1 MRNIISNT
9 TPILSLLKV
18 DKLDVLQ
25 KMYGKIIV
33 PSAVYQEIERGS
45 NKPYYQDIKWFD
57 WIDIRQV
64 THPDS
69 LTYFVDLDVGEAEVL
84 LLSKEINAD
93 LVIIDEIVGRR
104 YAKQLNLK
112 ITGTLGVLLKAK
124 KLGLIPSVKDL
135 ISEMQEKGSW
145 FSTKLVS
152 RLLELADENK

>member
-45 NKPYYQDIKWFD
+45 NKPYYQDIKRFD

-93 LVIIDEIVGRR
+93 LVIIDEIVGE
-104 YAKQLNLK
+104 
-112 ITGTLGVLLKAK
+112 
-124 KLGLIPSVKDL
+124 D
-135 ISEMQEKGSW
+135 MQ
-145 FSTKLVS
+145 
-152 RLLELADENK
+152 NN